1 MKTKSWAIGL
11 IILCTLFTSSA
22 QVFYKFG
29 AAKLV
34 LTDIMT
40 IITNYNIFIGLF
52 LYGISAFLML
62 LAFKGG
68 EVTVLYPIFATSFI
82 WVAILSNIF
91 FSEPLNLF
99 KWLGVGSII
108 IGISFISYG
117 SKLSDKKT
125 RTKVSS

>member
-40 IITNYNIFIGLF
+40 IITNYNIFIVLF